1 LSSSSAPPS
10 ETAEPFHAQFD
21 KYWNIKMH
29 NEGLVIARLFLGV
42 PFVVWGILKLRGGEA
57 KLVPGLQALGL
68 PDAVFFA
75 YLIGFC
81 ELVGGLAVVVGY
93 PVRTASSLLGLWCLV
108 TGYDAHRGNTTEL
121 LKNVTMA
128 GGFFALAVAGAGSIS
143 LFGGAPTGLFAYL
156 P

>member
-1 LSSSSAPPS
+1 M
-10 ETAEPFHAQFD
+10 QD
-21 KYWNIKMH
+21 
-29 NEGLVIARLFLGV
+29 EGLLIARLFLGI

-75 YLIGFC
+75 YLIGVC
-81 ELVGGLAVVVGY
+81 ELVGGVAVVIGY
-93 PVRTASSLLGLWCLV
+93 PVRTASILLGLWCLA
-108 TGYDAHRGNTTEL
+108 TGYDAHKNNITEL

-128 GGFFALAVAGAGSIS
+128 GGFFALAAAGPGSLS
-143 LFGGAPTGLFAYL
+143 LFGGAPGGIFAYL